1 MPYSLS
7 SFEDTRNILFQRRA
21 RAAALAD
28 NMLMQKDLVNMD
40 DVRQRIAATLA
51 EKGLS
56 KRSVSLAS
64 GNGPGYVHSILA
76 EGKEPTVSNLAA
88 VCDAMGVSLSF
99 ILYGHEMSAETE
111 VIIQLLER
119 FPSKRDSILALLRP

>member
-1 MPYSLS
+1 MQQGVSA
-7 SFEDTRNILFQRRA
+7 FEDVRNILFQRRDD
-21 RAAALAD
+21 AAALAD
-28 NMLMQKDLVNMD
+28 NPFMQKDLVNMNE
-40 DVRQRIAATLA
+40 VRDRIAATLA
-51 EKGLS
+51 AKGLS
-56 KRSVSLAS
+56 KRSVSLSS

-88 VCDAMGVSLSF
+88 VCDAMGVSLSY

-119 FPSKRDSILALLRP
+119 FPSKRDSILALLQP